1 MLSLALLKKE
11 YEVGRLQQKIGKE
24 VNSVSDL
31 TLTPKNNSKLIDTT
45 LTHMPHINTALMT
58 ISPM

>member
-24 VNSVSDL
+24 VNGVSDL
-31 TLTPKNNSKLIDTT
+31 ATTSNNNCK
-45 LTHMPHINTALMT
+45 
-58 ISPM
+58 